1 MTLPWH
7 PSSTSST
14 TQPPPPPFLIGF
26 QLHAPLRLQPSV
38 TPFLQYGGHSD
49 GFLLAEYGFVAYGG
63 NEWNEVWLGE
73 EVEALFEKLPARE
86 KEKKRELLE
95 NEGYWG

>member
-1 MTLPWH
+1 M
-7 PSSTSST
+7 SGD
-14 TQPPPPPFLIGF
+14 QI
-26 QLHAPLRLQPSV
+26 
-38 TPFLQYGGHSD
+38 FLQYGGHSD